1 MKKLAV
7 FSTLALLLILTV
19 SPIAAQSQSGPTV
32 LESTAEVD
40 FPARLIFMLSASS
53 DVEITDVR
61 LHYRV
66 ERTSFVRVT
75 SEALAEFEPA
85 SQVRAHYTLDM
96 RYTGGFPP
104 GTGIWYWWTVADAGG
119 KAITTAAVRLQFD
132 DDRYPWR
139 SVSEGLLTLYW
150 YQGDESFARQL
161 MAAAQAALIRLEQD
175 TGALL
180 TEPVALY
187 IYNGYDDLRGAMI
200 FPQEWTGGAA
210 YPDFNA
216 IVLGVSPGNVDWGV
230 LTVAHEMAHLVVHR
244 LTDNPYLGL
253 PVWLDE
259 GLAMYAEG
267 ALGGVL
273 VDSLNRAVA
282 ADQLFSVRSL
292 ASPFSAFGGQASLSY
307 AQSYSLVEFLIN
319 RYGQPRMLELLK
331 VFSQGSDYDA
341 ALERVYGFD
350 MDGLDERWREY
361 VGERYPSPAARL
373 PAAAA
378 VLAAAYPLPSGAS
391 DYPFKAG
398 LN

>member
-7 FSTLALLLILTV
+7 FSILALLLVLTG
-19 SPIAAQSQSGPTV
+19 SPIAVQSQSGLSV

-40 FPARLIFMLSASS
+40 FPARINFILSASS
-53 DVEITDVR
+53 DAAITDVR

-66 ERTSFVRVT
+66 ERTSFAQVT

-96 RYTGGFPP
+96 RYTGGLPP
-104 GTGIWYWWTVADAGG
+104 GTGIWYWWTVADASG
-119 KAITTAAVRLQFD
+119 KTITTAAASLRFD
-132 DDRYPWR
+132 DARYSWR

-150 YQGDESFARQL
+150 YQGEETFARQL

-180 TEPVALY
+180 TEPVALH

-210 YPDFNA
+210 YPDFNV
-216 IVLGVSPGNVDWGV
+216 IVLGVSPGNIDWGV
-230 LTVAHEMAHLVVHR
+230 RTIAHEMSHLVVHR

-267 ALGGVL
+267 ALDEISVGN
-273 VDSLNRAVA
+273 LNRAVA
-282 ADQLFSVRSL
+282 AGRLFSVRSL
-292 ASPFSAFGGQASLSY
+292 ASPFSAFGDQASLSY
-307 AQSYSLVEFLIN
+307 AQSYSLVEFLID
-319 RYGQPRMLELLK
+319 RYGQPRLLELLM
-331 VFSQGSDYDA
+331 VFRQGSDYDA
-341 ALERVYGFD
+341 ALKRVYGFD

-361 VGERYPSPAARL
+361 INKRYPPT
-373 PAAAA
+373 AAAA
-378 VLAAAYPLPSGAS
+378 VLAAADAL
-391 DYPFKAG
+391 PFKAG

>member
-7 FSTLALLLILTV
+7 FSALALLLILAG
-19 SPIAAQSQSGPTV
+19 SPIAAQSQGGPTV
-32 LESTAEVD
+32 LESAAEVD
-40 FPARLIFMLSASS
+40 FPARLNFTLLASS
-53 DVEITDVR
+53 DAEITDVR

-66 ERTSFVRVT
+66 ERTSFARVT

-132 DDRYPWR
+132 DARYPWR

-150 YQGDESFARQL
+150 YQGNESFAWQL
-161 MAAAQAALIRLEQD
+161 MAAAQAALARLEQD

-200 FPQEWTGGAA
+200 FPKEWTGGVA
-210 YPDFNA
+210 YPNFNA

-230 LTVAHEMAHLVVHR
+230 LTIAHEMAHLVVHR

-259 GLAMYAEG
+259 GLAMYAQDTV
-267 ALGGVL
+267 GVEFI
-273 VDSLNRAVA
+273 DSLDRAVKE
-282 ADQLFSVRSL
+282 DRLFSVRSL
-292 ASPFSAFGGQASLSY
+292 ASSFSAFGGQASLSY

-350 MDGLDERWREY
+350 TDGLDERWREY
-361 VGERYPSPAARL
+361 VRKRYPPPVARL

-378 VLAAAYPLPSGAS
+378 VLAAAYPFPSGAS
-391 DYPFKAG
+391 EYLLKAG